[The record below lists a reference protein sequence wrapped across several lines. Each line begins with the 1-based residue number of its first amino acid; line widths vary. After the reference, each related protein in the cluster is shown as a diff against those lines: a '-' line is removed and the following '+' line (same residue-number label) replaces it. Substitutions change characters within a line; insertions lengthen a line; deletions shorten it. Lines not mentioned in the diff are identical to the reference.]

1 MADFLRARRGD
12 VPNGQRGSGRGA
24 YAGGLLLAAAVLVAA
39 GLWLGK
45 RDAGAP
51 VGALSEPE
59 AKAEWTPADFG
70 GFAAGMGIGEV
81 MAFAWDEVPPFRM
94 DAEWRGLEASEE
106 EKSGLG
112 EIDGEGAP
120 EAATGFSRD
129 ENWREPAGLFF
140 RPDIDPRVIR
150 YKIDPSFG
158 FENRERLLK
167 GMMIRVQV
175 SF

>member
-1 MADFLRARRGD
+1 MRPTKKWFFSSRVSGASGGFVRAARVFL
-12 VPNGQRGSGRGA
+12 
-24 YAGGLLLAAAVLVAA
+24 AGVVLLAT
-39 GLWLGK
+39 GLWLG
-45 RDAGAP
+45 RREAGAP
-51 VGALSEPE
+51 VTPAFERE

-70 GFAAGMGIGEV
+70 GFAAGMGMGEAP
-81 MAFAWDEVPPFRM
+81 AFAWDEVPPFRM
-94 DAEWRGLEASEE
+94 DAEWRGLEAADA
-106 EKSGLG
+106 EKAGLG
-112 EIDGEGAP
+112 EIEAEGAEGA